1 MDGTLSSFPCPTLFT
16 EGYGTNS
23 DEMKEAY
30 DQMQVELVVSEII
43 RTIEIK
49 ELGLA
54 DTMNGVRRRLFQE
67 GPSTI
72 SAWFPSGVP
81 ASNPPPV
88 PQYDAQCNRCGHNR
102 FTIEGR
108 GNGMDF
114 LEYRCMGH
122 SVDGPPELICQSCC
136 YEGGVECIDCGMSEH
151 FALNQ
156 GLPRF
161 MENTE
166 VWPRNWRCD
175 GCWARKE
182 RYELE
187 LEGQWSDSEMDDL
200 RRRESQVYDLLECG
214 HCGRVWDGNA
224 QCPCLLLNDEEEEEP
239 TTPRSAGQA
248 WAEAAADDMRRR
260 TGLPPAEASENE
272 DDPAVRE
279 IMIRNHSLRIR
290 DEVLDQRVAQRLIY
304 LLPEEEE
311 FEDDETYIGEYENE
325 DWQPENNSE
334 KVKEIKDKVK
344 EIGEIVYDIQEK
356 ISEGEYLKL
365 MDSLQGLTNRV
376 NEL

>member
-1 MDGTLSSFPCPTLFT
+1 
-16 EGYGTNS
+16 
-23 DEMKEAY
+23 MKEAY
-30 DQMQVELVVSEII
+30 DQMQVELVVSEIV

-54 DTMNGVRRRLFQE
+54 DTMNSVRRRLFQE
-67 GPSTI
+67 VPDP
-72 SAWFPSGVP
+72 APFPLGVP

-136 YEGGVECIDCGMSEH
+136 YEDGVECIDCGMSEH

-161 MENTE
+161 MENTG

-175 GCWARKE
+175 GCWARNE
-182 RYELE
+182 RFELE
-187 LEGQWSDSEMDDL
+187 SEGQWSDREMADL
-200 RRRESQVYDLLECG
+200 RSRESQVYDLLECG
-214 HCGRVWDGNA
+214 HCGRIWDGNA
-224 QCPCLLLNDEEEEEP
+224 QCPCLLLNDEEDSN
-239 TTPRSAGQA
+239 TPRDDAIEES
-248 WAEAAADDMRRR
+248 EA
-260 TGLPPAEASENE
+260 TEISENE
-272 DDPAVRE
+272 DDPAVQAQQ
-279 IMIRNHSLRIR
+279 IR
-290 DEVLDQRVAQRLIY
+290 DEVIDQRVAQRLMY
-304 LLPEEEE
+304 LLPEAED

-325 DWQPENNSE
+325 DWQPENNTE

-344 EIGEIVYDIQEK
+344 DIGEIAYDIKEK

>member
-1 MDGTLSSFPCPTLFT
+1 MDGTLSSFPCPTLFM

-30 DQMQVELVVSEII
+30 DQMQVELVISEIV
-43 RTIEIK
+43 RTIEVK
-49 ELGLA
+49 ELGL
-54 DTMNGVRRRLFQE
+54 GLSVRRRLFQE
-67 GPSTI
+67 GSSTVTGT
-72 SAWFPSGVP
+72 FPSGVP

-114 LEYRCMGH
+114 LEYRHMGH
-122 SVDGPPELICQSCC
+122 SEDGPPELICQSCC

-175 GCWARKE
+175 GCWARNE

-187 LEGQWSDSEMDDL
+187 SEGQWSDSIMDDL
-200 RRRESQVYDLLECG
+200 RSRESQVYDLLECG

-224 QCPCLLLNDEEEEEP
+224 QCPCLLLNDEEEEP
-239 TTPRSAGQA
+239 TTPRDDAVEEEEV
-248 WAEAAADDMRRR
+248 AESEPD
-260 TGLPPAEASENE
+260 ENE
-272 DDPAVRE
+272 DDPAVRA
-279 IMIRNHSLRIR
+279 LRIR
-290 DEVLDQRVAQRLIY
+290 DEVLDQRVAQRLMY
-304 LLPEEEE
+304 LLPEEED

-376 NEL
+376 NE